1 MVPVPHAV
9 QTEESERARTVL
21 EAVDLTRVYAA
32 GSGAETYALH
42 GVSFKVKEG
51 DFTAIIGPSGSGKS
65 TLLNLIGALD
75 RPSSGSVLI
84 DGIDVSHLS
93 NTELA
98 KIRNRKI
105 GFVFQSFNLIRRL
118 TAIENVEVPL
128 LVAGMSPNERRRVA
142 MDLLEKFGIGPRA
155 EHKPSELSGGEQ
167 QRVAVARSLAANP
180 LVVLADE
187 PTGNLDTKNTDLV
200 MDILEKLNKDMRK
213 TLVVITHNTE
223 VAYRSKK
230 IITMRDGKIEKEV
243 MNE

>member
-1 MVPVPHAV
+1 M
-9 QTEESERARTVL
+9 
-21 EAVDLTRVYAA
+21 EAIDLTRVYGA

-42 GVSFKVKEG
+42 GVSFKVRER

-65 TLLNLIGALD
+65 TLLNLMGALD

-84 DGIDVSHLS
+84 DGVDVSRFT
-93 NTELA
+93 NMELA
-98 KIRNRKI
+98 RIRNRKI

-118 TAIENVEVPL
+118 TAIENVELPL
-128 LVAGMSPNERRRVA
+128 LVAGMAPKERRRVTMA
-142 MDLLEKFGIGPRA
+142 LLEQFGIASRA
-155 EHKPSELSGGEQ
+155 DHKPNELSGGEQ

-180 LVVLADE
+180 LVILADE

-200 MDILEKLNKDMRK
+200 MDILEKLNRDMGK

-230 IITMRDGKIEKEV
+230 IISMRDGKIEKEV
-243 MNE
+243 RNE

>member
-1 MVPVPHAV
+1 MVPIPQAV
-9 QTEESERARTVL
+9 GPEEGAGARTVL

-42 GVSFKVKEG
+42 GVSFKVREG

-84 DGIDVSHLS
+84 DGVDVSRLS
-93 NTELA
+93 NMELA
-98 KIRNRKI
+98 KVRNKKI

-128 LVAGMSPNERRRVA
+128 LVAGTPPTERRSVA
-142 MDLLEKFGIGPRA
+142 MGLLEEFGISSRA
-155 EHKPSELSGGEQ
+155 DHKPNELSGGEQ

-200 MDILEKLNKDMRK
+200 MDILEKLNKDLRK

-243 MNE
+243 RNE